1 MCKMILLIAGS
12 RTFED
17 WPRFVAILNLHIMK
31 LLADNPELNDIELI
45 SGGARG
51 ADGMAERYAKEF
63 GFNFVCYPAD
73 WNTYK
78 KSAGYRRN
86 VDMGKACDA
95 GVVFWDGK
103 SKGTKHMIDILAGM
117 NKPCKVVKVDV

>member
-1 MCKMILLIAGS
+1 MCKIVLLVAGS
-12 RTFED
+12 RSFND
-17 WPRFVAILNLHIMK
+17 WPRFVLVLDGRMFDTLSN
-31 LLADNPELNDIELI
+31 NPNVDEVEII

-51 ADGMAERYAKEF
+51 ADAMAERYAKEF

-86 VDMGKACDA
+86 VDMGKACTH
-95 GVVFWDGK
+95 GVVFWDGQ
-103 SKGTKHMIDILAGM
+103 SKGAKHMIDILKGM
-117 NKPCKVVKVDV
+117 NKPCEVVRV

>member
-1 MCKMILLIAGS
+1 MILLVAGS

-17 WPRFVAILNLHIMK
+17 WPRFVSTLDGYIFE
-31 LLADNPELNDIELI
+31 LLSNNAVDEMEII

-86 VDMGKACDA
+86 VDMGKACDT
-95 GVVFWDGK
+95 GIVFWDGR
-103 SKGTKHMIDILAGM
+103 SKGAKHMIDILAGM
-117 NKPCKVVKVDV
+117 NKPCKIVRV